1 MKESKDQACGVSRRD
16 VFHGPATMEVAC
28 FAFSHLS
35 LDFAGTAESA
45 SRCDTKEPC
54 DTKKMLDASTWDR
67 KILQDWRPVGATRQQ
82 LIAIQYA
89 DGWPGAGSRIPFRM
103 TVPLKGKAKGFHLT
117 GAIPYAPLH
126 ECLQQRLSASRSR
139 TCSTFG

>member
-1 MKESKDQACGVSRRD
+1 
-16 VFHGPATMEVAC
+16 
-28 FAFSHLS
+28 
-35 LDFAGTAESA
+35 
-45 SRCDTKEPC
+45 
-54 DTKKMLDASTWDR
+54 MLDASTWDR

-139 TCSTFG
+139 TCSTFD